1 MANSFALIS
10 IIIFTLILIGV
21 GFYYR
26 NKRLPEDFF
35 MAGRKVGKWRIL
47 ASIFTLMGAGEIVTL
62 TAFAYLFG
70 FSGISLFVGTLA
82 GALFGA
88 FMIAKIRDQSDDY
101 KPYSITDYIRNFVG
115 TKSEKIYIVLQL
127 IAVGSLL
134 LVQIVVGGLLLSTL
148 TAISYPLAVVIIGS
162 VIAIYLSLGGF
173 HSILLTDLIQ
183 MAGMLLLLILLL
195 FMYNPAGASFSE
207 ILSTSQ
213 NLIPAVDFIVL
224 FILGF
229 FAVFSG
235 ADVYQRIFSAR
246 SNKEAKKGLIYT
258 GVAFLVFGFLM
269 LLLGL
274 KIFTQFPDANPN
286 DAFFTFLAS
295 DLTTGIVAV
304 LSLFIIA
311 SVFSSA
317 DTELFLSSILV
328 RRLFGKKKEMTR
340 LQGIGLIWFVAIA
353 VSLLAINFTNLVD
366 IYFTLLYAFLIT
378 GPVMLARVFNRGND
392 TLAFSGMLI
401 SLILLPIF
409 MLNGWL
415 VGLYPLILAIP
426 PLLTFLVPAKKP
438 AEA

>member
-1 MANSFALIS
+1 MTFSPALVS
-10 IIIFTLILIGV
+10 IIIFTIILIAV

-26 NKRLPEDFF
+26 NKKLPEDYF
-35 MAGRKVGKWRIL
+35 MAGRKVGKWRMV
-47 ASIFTLMGAGEIVTL
+47 ASIFTLLGAGEIVTL

-70 FSGISLFVGTLA
+70 FSGVSLFFGFLA
-82 GALFGA
+82 GALFAA
-88 FMIAKIRDQSDDY
+88 FMIPKIREQSDDY
-101 KPYSITDYIRNFVG
+101 KPYTITDYIRNFIG
-115 TKSEKIYIVLQL
+115 TRSEKIFIVLQL
-127 IAVGSLL
+127 IAIGSLL
-134 LVQIVVGGLLLSTL
+134 LVQVVVGGLLLSTL
-148 TAISYPLAVVIIGS
+148 TTLSYPVAVIIIGA

-183 MAGMLLLLILLL
+183 MAGMLFLLILLL
-195 FMYNPAGASFSE
+195 FTYNPAGASFSE
-207 ILSTSQ
+207 IFSVTQ

-224 FILGF
+224 FIFGF
-229 FAVFSG
+229 FGVFSG
-235 ADVYQRIFSAR
+235 ADVYQRIFSAK
-246 SNKEAKKGLIYT
+246 SNKEARKGLVYI
-258 GVAFLVFGFLM
+258 AFLITGFGFLM
-269 LLLGL
+269 ILLGL

-295 DLTTGIVAV
+295 DLTGGLIAI

-328 RRLFGKKKEMTR
+328 RKLFGKKKEMTR
-340 LQGIGLIWFVAIA
+340 LQGIILVWIIAIV

-392 TLAFSGMLI
+392 TIAFSGMLI

-409 MLNGWL
+409 MINGWL

-426 PLLTFLVPAKKP
+426 PLLMFLVPAKKTNIV
-438 AEA
+438 